1 MARRKYNVKGMKDF
15 IVLAGIFF
23 FLCLWAVR
31 DAWFPTPK
39 VLRDHPQRVEVSF
52 PVDGTVKAFHV
63 AVGDPVVSP
72 KDGHEPTL
80 LASLNDLVLQEQFD
94 RKKAEYVA
102 MAEDAPGK
110 ESLLEEVVALKS
122 KLDQLSLYTPEM
134 GKEKGGVVKELLVS
148 RYDKVKAGQPVLVI
162 EPNKGFYLFNK
173 SLAIISFIAFW
184 IFLGIHFMTQ

>member
-1 MARRKYNVKGMKDF
+1 MKDF

-52 PVDGTVKAFHV
+52 PVDGTIKLFHV
-63 AVGDPVVSP
+63 AVGDSIASP

-94 RKKAEYVA
+94 KKKAEYVA
-102 MAEDAPGK
+102 LEDGAPEK
-110 ESLLEEVVALKS
+110 EALLEEVVALKN
-122 KLDQLSLYTPEM
+122 QLEHLTVHCPEL
-134 GKEKGGVVKELLVS
+134 GKEKGGTVSELLVS

-162 EPNKGFYLFNK
+162 VPNKGFYLFNK

-184 IFLGIHFMTQ
+184 VFLGIHFMTQ